1 MHRGRED
8 MDHFA
13 RGFVA
18 ILLLLSLGGTAS
30 AEEGTKTAAGFK
42 IWMNRWKS
50 EGPDSASRTSGVGA
64 LVGWAAEAEFSNNV
78 FVEASYLVSVSDYS
92 FDNADVTTEVERSD
106 VDMVVGYLFNHNV
119 GVFAGYRSSQF
130 WEKITKNK
138 ETVYGPLVG
147 VRGSVPLNN
156 ALSLFGELTFLPWS
170 EKATFAATNEKETAR
185 GWFSRAGV
193 KYVFTREIAGA
204 LGYQYETTKGK
215 DTNIKDTFAGLTL
228 DRMYSF

>member
-1 MHRGRED
+1 MNLI
-8 MDHFA
+8 A
-13 RGFVA
+13 RAFVA
-18 ILLLLSLGGTAS
+18 ILLLLSMSGTAHS
-30 AEEGTKTAAGFK
+30 EEGTKTAAGLK

-50 EGPDSASRTSGVGA
+50 EQPGSEGRTSGIGA
-64 LVGWAAEAEFSNNV
+64 LVGWAAEAEFPNNV

-92 FDNADVTTEVERSD
+92 FDHADVTTEVERSD
-106 VDMVVGYLFNHNV
+106 VDMAIGYLFNRNV

-138 ETVYGPLVG
+138 VTVHGPLIG

-170 EKATFAATNEKETAR
+170 TKATFAATNEKDTAL

-193 KYVFTREIAGA
+193 KYVLTREIAGA

-215 DTNIKDTFAGLTL
+215 DTNIKDTFDGATL
-228 DRMYSF
+228 DLMYSF